1 MSYECPDCRAA
12 MLEKRLDDRRG
23 RHPAGAVA
31 RQRCPECGYTFWTDE
46 KDMPLWHS
54 AEPLLE
60 RYKREI
66 ERRKGIM
73 RQYHLGRRGIA
84 TRTVGTG
91 RSILIEAQAKGA

>member
-1 MSYECPDCRAA
+1 MERKPTVTYECPDCNAA
-12 MLEKRLDDRRG
+12 MVKKRLVDRRG

-46 KDMPLWHS
+46 KEMPLWHS

-66 ERRKGIM
+66 ERRKKVM
-73 RQYHLGRRGIA
+73 RQYHLGKRGIKTHA
-84 TRTVGTG
+84 R
-91 RSILIEAQAKGA
+91 EARENVFV